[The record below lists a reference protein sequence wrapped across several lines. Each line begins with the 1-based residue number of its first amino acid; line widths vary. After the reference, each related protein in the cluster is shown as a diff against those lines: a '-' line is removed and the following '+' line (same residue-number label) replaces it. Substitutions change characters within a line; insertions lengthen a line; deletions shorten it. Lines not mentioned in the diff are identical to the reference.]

1 MMECIGDAEGV
12 RDGRRRPLFKAG
24 DDLRLEMNEWIKPDI
39 SIVVVGEVGVAGCQ
53 QSIGDFTTDDVDVE
67 ADEIDEMDGEGG
79 ECSCSLLRS
88 YRSSHLSS
96 TLLLLRW

>member
-39 SIVVVGEVGVAGCQ
+39 H
-53 QSIGDFTTDDVDVE
+53 
-67 ADEIDEMDGEGG
+67 
-79 ECSCSLLRS
+79 RS
-88 YRSSHLSS
+88 
-96 TLLLLRW
+96 RWGSWCCRLPAINW